1 MQKRQ
6 QAVPMPSETAAGRLL
21 PGGRLQPVP
30 AAGSH
35 AGCLLCGAKNPL
47 SMHLQFVA
55 DDNHVVYA
63 DFQAH
68 NMLQGYQGIIHG
80 GVTCALLDAA
90 MTHCLFN
97 RSIEAVTGELKVKF
111 IQPVPCRACLQLKAW
126 VEKAFQPLYV
136 LRAELRCEDSLLAS
150 AEAKFMQTATDYFGL

>member
-1 MQKRQ
+1 ML
-6 QAVPMPSETAAGRLL
+6 AETSADRL
-21 PGGRLQPVP
+21 PHQGRLQPVP

-47 SMHLQFVA
+47 SMHLHFMA

-68 NMLQGYQGIIHG
+68 DMLQGYQGIIHG

-111 IQPVPCRACLQLKAW
+111 IHPVPCRARLQLKAW
-126 VEKAFQPLYV
+126 VEKVFQPLYV
-136 LRAELRCEDSLLAS
+136 LRAELRCDESLLAS
-150 AEAKFMQTATDYFGL
+150 AEAKFMQTITDSFC

>member
-1 MQKRQ
+1 
-6 QAVPMPSETAAGRLL
+6 MPAEASAGRLL
-21 PGGRLQPVP
+21 PQGRLQPVL

-47 SMHLQFVA
+47 SMHLHFMA

-68 NMLQGYQGIIHG
+68 DMLQGYHGIIHG
-80 GVTCALLDAA
+80 GVTCALLDSA

-111 IQPVPCRACLQLKAW
+111 VRPVPCRASLQLKAW
-126 VEKAFQPLYV
+126 VEKAFKPLYM
-136 LRAELRCEDSLLAS
+136 LKAELRCDESLLAS
-150 AEAKFMQTATDYFGL
+150 AEAKFMQTATDSLS

>member
-1 MQKRQ
+1 
-6 QAVPMPSETAAGRLL
+6 MPAETSADSLTAQ
-21 PGGRLQPVP
+21 GRLQPVM

-47 SMHLQFVA
+47 SMHLHFMA

-63 DFQAH
+63 NFQA
-68 NMLQGYQGIIHG
+68 NDMLQGYQGIIHG

-111 IQPVPCRACLQLKAW
+111 VRPVPCRASLQLKAW
-126 VEKAFQPLYV
+126 VEKAFKPLYM
-136 LRAELRCEDSLLAS
+136 LKAELHCGESLLAS
-150 AEAKFMQTATDYFGL
+150 AEAKFMQTATDSLS

>member
-1 MQKRQ
+1 
-6 QAVPMPSETAAGRLL
+6 MPAETSVDRL
-21 PGGRLQPVP
+21 PPYGRLQPVP

-47 SMHLQFVA
+47 SMHLHFMA

-68 NMLQGYQGIIHG
+68 DMLQGYQGIIHG

-111 IQPVPCRACLQLKAW
+111 IHPVPCRARLQLKAW
-126 VEKAFQPLYV
+126 VEKAFQPLYI
-136 LRAELRCEDSLLAS
+136 LRAELRCDESLLAS
-150 AEAKFMQTATDYFGL
+150 AEAKFMQTVTDFFC